1 MLRILLA
8 DDHAAV
14 RRGLRCLLGTEPNC
28 RVCAEAGNGEEAVR
42 LAAVH
47 QPDVAI
53 LDLKMP
59 GLSGIEAA
67 AQIRASVPACEIVIL
82 TMYDSDE
89 LSQAAFAA
97 GARAYVL
104 KSDAEQHLIPALRS
118 LVVRRHAERNGT
130 G

>member
-1 MLRILLA
+1 MIRILLA

-14 RRGLRCLLGTEPNC
+14 RRGLCFLLASKPNC
-28 RVCAEAGNGEEAVR
+28 RVCAEAGNGKEAVR

-67 AQIRASVPACEIVIL
+67 AQIRATVPTCEIAIL
-82 TMYDSDE
+82 TMCDADE
-89 LSQAAFAA
+89 MYQTALAV

-104 KSDAEQHLIPALRS
+104 KSDAEQHLLPAVT
-118 LVVRRHAERNGT
+118 LVGGSPSIRICQA
-130 G
+130 